1 MLRFLRAFAWLR
13 WRILMNA
20 LERSGRRD
28 AVERFSRV
36 TEQLGPILLAL
47 LLVPGALGLAALGL
61 FAGRAIG
68 GGEFGAWP
76 ALTLRF
82 TLLVLFLTAVLSPL
96 LFPAARQ
103 PRNLVRL
110 LLLPVPHRVLFMIES
125 ASCMADPWIAIILPA
140 LLTVPLGLLWAGRP
154 LAAAMGL
161 AGGAALFAV
170 VIGAAYLAT
179 SLFLLIMRDR
189 RRGELLAVA
198 LVFAPLMFSVL
209 QMAGAN
215 RREERRRQAPAAEAR
230 RAPDFE
236 AFNRAP
242 GDSPARFFPTE
253 MYAATMIEPAA
264 RPGRALGAL
273 AGLLVLVAAVQGLSW
288 LVYRRLLA
296 GPAGGGRTRTARAA
310 GSSWER
316 LPGLTNA
323 GSAVA
328 LAQLRLMFRAPRG
341 RIALATPLLVT
352 AFLSI
357 PAFLSGDSMSF
368 GLPSGVLF
376 AMLAGAFA
384 LLAVGP
390 IALNQFA
397 ADGAGLTLELLAPI
411 GNRDLVA
418 GKAYGLVACA
428 VGPALVAQGLIY
440 ALFRDTPLALALAPP
455 LATVAAALALAP
467 VWALLSAI
475 FPRAVNLNSIGRDGN
490 PHGMANLL
498 GGLAL
503 VAALVPAAGLGLA
516 AVWGLGRPG
525 LAAPL
530 VAVWC
535 GAAWLV
541 GRGLMAPAER
551 ILRAR
556 RENLALVAQG
566 R

>member
-1 MLRFLRAFAWLR
+1 MRFLRAFAWLR
-13 WRILMNA
+13 WRVLMNA
-20 LERSGRRD
+20 LERSDRRD
-28 AVERFSRV
+28 TVERFSRV

-47 LLVPGALGLAALGL
+47 LLVPGAIGLAALGL

-68 GGEFGAWP
+68 GGAFGAWP

-82 TLLVLFLTAVLSPL
+82 TLIILFLTAVLSPL

-103 PRNLVRL
+103 PRNLARL
-110 LLLPVPHRVLFMIES
+110 LLLPIPHRVLFAIES

-154 LAAAMGL
+154 LAAALGL
-161 AGGAALFAV
+161 AGGAALFV
-170 VIGAAYLAT
+170 LVIGAAYLAT
-179 SLFLLIMRDR
+179 SLFLLVMRDR

-215 RREERRRQAPAAEAR
+215 RREERRRETPAAEAHP
-230 RAPDFE
+230 APDVGRLG
-236 AFNRAP
+236 RAL

-253 MYAATMIEPAA
+253 LYAATVIEPAA
-264 RPGRALGAL
+264 RPARALGAL
-273 AGLLVLVAAVQGLSW
+273 AGLLILGAAVQGLSW

-296 GPAGGGRTRTARAA
+296 GPASGRTRTARGA
-310 GSSWER
+310 SPSWDR
-316 LPGLTNA
+316 LKGLTDA

-328 LAQLRLMFRAPRG
+328 LAELRLMRRTPRG

-357 PAFLSGDSMSF
+357 PAFLSGDRTSL

-376 AMLAGAFA
+376 AMLAGTFG
-384 LLAVGP
+384 LLAVAP

-397 ADGAGLTLELLAPI
+397 ADGAGLTLALLAPI
-411 GNRDLVA
+411 RDRDLLA
-418 GKAYGLVACA
+418 GKAYGLLVSAL
-428 VGPALVAQGLIY
+428 GPSLVAQGLIY
-440 ALFRDTPLALALAPP
+440 ALFRDTPIALALAPP

-467 VWALLSAI
+467 IWAIISAI
-475 FPRAVNLNSIGRDGN
+475 FPRTVNLNGIGREGN

-498 GGLAL
+498 GGLGL
-503 VAALVPAAGLGLA
+503 VVAIAPAAGLGLVA
-516 AVWGLGRPG
+516 LWALERPG
-525 LAAPL
+525 LATPL
-530 VAVWC
+530 AAAWC
-535 GAAWLV
+535 GAAWLLS
-541 GRGLMAPAER
+541 RGLLPTAER
-551 ILRAR
+551 IFHAR